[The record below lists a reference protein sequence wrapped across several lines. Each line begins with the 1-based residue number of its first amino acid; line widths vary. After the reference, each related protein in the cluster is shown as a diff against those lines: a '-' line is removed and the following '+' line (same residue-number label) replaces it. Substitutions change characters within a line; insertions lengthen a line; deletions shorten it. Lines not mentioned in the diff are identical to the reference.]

1 MLKYSYKLK
10 EKGFTK
16 MTNTAMEINGITI
29 DRMMEIVGRKDILV
43 HKGDNPEEL
52 NSVFDAVMSILKTVK
67 AVSQNPM
74 MMVGTLQ

>member
-1 MLKYSYKLK
+1 
-10 EKGFTK
+10 
-16 MTNTAMEINGITI
+16 MEINGITI

>member
-1 MLKYSYKLK
+1 
-10 EKGFTK
+10 

>member
-1 MLKYSYKLK
+1 
-10 EKGFTK
+10 

-43 HKGDNPEEL
+43 HNGDNPEEL